1 MQGEEDMAKTEEELR
16 EKYFDDDALQNT
28 ISLQQFFIQQG
39 RPDLAEPEKKKK
51 GGAIKLKGG
60 GLARRKRSVAR
71 GCGAIMEN
79 RRKKTQYI

>member
-1 MQGEEDMAKTEEELR
+1 MQGEEDMDEEEKRLR

-39 RPDLAEPEKKKK
+39 RPDLAKDKKKK
-51 GGAIKLKGG
+51 GGPIKLKGG
-60 GLARRKRSVAR
+60 GLARRKRSIAR
-71 GCGAIMEN
+71 GCGAIMAN

>member
-1 MQGEEDMAKTEEELR
+1 MQGEEDMANTEEELR
-16 EKYFDDDALQNT
+16 EKYFDEDALQNT

-51 GGAIKLKGG
+51 GGTFKLKGG

>member
-1 MQGEEDMAKTEEELR
+1 MQGEEGMAKSEQELR

-51 GGAIKLKGG
+51 GGSIKLRGG
-60 GLARRKRSVAR
+60 GLARRKRSIAR
-71 GCGAIMEN
+71 GCGAIMAN
-79 RRKKTQYI
+79 RRKKTHYI

>member
-1 MQGEEDMAKTEEELR
+1 MDEEEKRLR

-39 RPDLAEPEKKKK
+39 RPDLAKDKNKK
-51 GGAIKLKGG
+51 GGPIKLKGG
-60 GLARRKRSVAR
+60 GLARRKRSIAR
-71 GCGAIMEN
+71 GCGAIMAN

>member
-1 MQGEEDMAKTEEELR
+1 MQGEEGMAKSEQELR

-39 RPDLAEPEKKKK
+39 RPDLAEPEKK
-51 GGAIKLKGG
+51 LKGG
-60 GLARRKRSVAR
+60 GLARRKRSIAR
-71 GCGAIMEN
+71 GCGAIMAN

>member
-1 MQGEEDMAKTEEELR
+1 MQGEEGMAKSEQELR

-51 GGAIKLKGG
+51 GGSIKLRGG
-60 GLARRKRSVAR
+60 GLARRKRSIAR
-71 GCGAIMEN
+71 GCGAIMAN

>member
-1 MQGEEDMAKTEEELR
+1 MQGEEGMAKSEQELR

-51 GGAIKLKGG
+51 GGPIKLKGG
-60 GLARRKRSVAR
+60 GLARRKRGIAR
-71 GCGAIMEN
+71 GCGAIMAN